1 MKKLI
6 LCISILALGLNAS
19 AQDFTWGAK
28 VSATSPNL
36 KIDDIKKIENP
47 DETIKLL
54 ENTDASL
61 GYQLGLFARVS
72 LLGIYVQPEAMLS
85 NSKSE
90 IKFTDVMDENQELA
104 DVIGEVKLN
113 KLDVPV
119 MVGKRFLKV
128 LRLNA
133 GPVFTL
139 LLSQDI
145 DQSGASAAYEEIEAN
160 YKNATVGLQYGLGL
174 DIASLTI
181 DLRHEMGMQ
190 SISDDIT
197 IGDTTFEADQRMDQ
211 FLLSVGIKF

>member
-1 MKKLI
+1 MKKFI
-6 LCISILALGLNAS
+6 LCISILALGFSAA

-28 VSATSPNL
+28 ISASSPNL
-36 KIDDIKKIENP
+36 KIDDIKNIENA
-47 DETIKLL
+47 DETIQLL

-72 LLGIYVQPEAMLS
+72 VLGIYVPEVMLS

-90 IKFTDVMDENQELA
+90 IKFTDVMDENQELV

-119 MVGKRFLKV
+119 MVGKRFLKI

-139 LLSQDI
+139 LLSQDV
-145 DQSGASAAYEEIEAN
+145 DQSGISDAYEEIEAN
-160 YKNATVGLQYGLGL
+160 YKNSTVGLQYGIGL
-174 DIASLTI
+174 DLAALTI
-181 DLRHEMGMQ
+181 DLRHEMGLQ

-197 IGDTTFEADQRMDQ
+197 IGETTFEADQRMDQ

>member
-6 LCISILALGLNAS
+6 LGISVIALGLNAS
-19 AQDFTWGAK
+19 AQDFAWGAK
-28 VSATSPNL
+28 VSATTPNL
-36 KIDDIKKIENP
+36 KIEDIKNLNNP
-47 DETIKLL
+47 DETVQLL

-61 GYQLGLFARVS
+61 GYQLGIFARVS
-72 LLGIYVQPEAMLS
+72 LLGIYIQPEAMLS

-90 IKFTDVMDENQELA
+90 IKFTDVMDENQELV

-113 KLDVPV
+113 KIDVPV

-128 LRLNA
+128 FRINA

-145 DQSGASAAYEEIEAN
+145 DQSGAGGAYEEIQSN
-160 YKNATVGLQYGLGL
+160 YKNSTVGMQYGIGL
-174 DIASLTI
+174 DIASINI
-181 DLRHEMGMQ
+181 DLRHEMAMQ
-190 SISDDIT
+190 SIAEDIT